1 MIIYRSKNPFQSI
14 DHSKP
19 LASTPERREM
29 YEFCDA
35 RKKNGEPCR
44 QKALYRAGR
53 CKHHGGLSTGPKTE
67 EGKQQSRIN
76 GAKGGRPRKTQV
88 LEHQDYLKI
97 AKAQTQP
104 KISQELRLQIARD
117 NDFKRKLDELWNTIN
132 SLRQKL
138 ED

>member
-1 MIIYRSKNPFQSI
+1 MIIYRSKNPFTAF
-14 DHSKP
+14 DRSKP
-19 LASTPERREM
+19 LASIPELGEM
-29 YEFCDA
+29 HEFCDA

-67 EGKQQSRIN
+67 EGKEQSRIN
-76 GAKGGRPRKTQV
+76 GAKGGRPRKTKL
-88 LEHQDYLKI
+88 LEHQDNNKI
-97 AKAQTQP
+97 EKAQTQP
-104 KISQELRLQIARD
+104 RISQELPLQIARD
-117 NDFKRKLDELWNTIN
+117 NDFERKLDELWSTIN